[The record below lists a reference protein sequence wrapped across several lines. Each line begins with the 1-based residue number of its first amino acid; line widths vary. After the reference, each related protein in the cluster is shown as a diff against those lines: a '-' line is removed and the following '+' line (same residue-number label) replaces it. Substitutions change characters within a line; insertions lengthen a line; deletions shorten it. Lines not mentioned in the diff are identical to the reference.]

1 MSECVLTGP
10 FLDFGKSLWGT
21 QLMVSEL
28 PSLASTGFES
38 TGHYG
43 IGFFSVFMLGKR
55 VRVITRRFDEAM
67 RETRVLEFLAGV
79 GERPLLRQA
88 IQAEQIRDGG
98 TVVRVWLKDNPTK
111 EGGLQWLADKRGTG
125 EAVSLSKLVSW
136 IAPAVDINIRVQ
148 DKGISILFKA
158 NDWVTNK
165 GKKFFERIW
174 PLEHFRWSLEGKLG
188 AIVREVRHNGK
199 TVGRGCILP
208 PDVSSRLQTQGT
220 ITVGGFRAAGLS
232 GIAGIF
238 LGRSLKASR
247 DSAELLLPLSAL
259 AEWANEQATLVRES
273 FSDPEEL
280 ADCAVTIELCGG
292 DPGELPII
300 KWRKKWLTANELAT
314 LVNIPK
320 SIAVID
326 TVDFK
331 DLSKR
336 YSGIK
341 LNKNVMIQPVSSAM
355 SIYADDETK
364 NFGSI
369 RQQVGARSEFAL
381 DTIIKRALRK
391 AWNVPAIGLRSIDD
405 AIIGRSSA
413 GDVICDVQ
421 QYSQDVT
428 DDDKR

>member
-1 MSECVLTGP
+1 
-10 FLDFGKSLWGT
+10 
-21 QLMVSEL
+21 VS
-28 PSLASTGFES
+28 GQ
-38 TGHYG
+38 
-43 IGFFSVFMLGKR
+43 
-55 VRVITRRFDEAM
+55 D
-67 RETRVLEFLAGV
+67 
-79 GERPLLRQA
+79 
-88 IQAEQIRDGG
+88 
-98 TVVRVWLKDNPTK
+98 PT
-111 EGGLQWLADKRGTG
+111 
-125 EAVSLSKLVSW
+125 
-136 IAPAVDINIRVQ
+136 
-148 DKGISILFKA
+148 F
-158 NDWVTNK
+158 
-165 GKKFFERIW
+165 
-174 PLEHFRWSLEGKLG
+174 KLG
-188 AIVREVRHNGK
+188 EG
-199 TVGRGCILP
+199 
-208 PDVSSRLQTQGT
+208 
-220 ITVGGFRAAGLS
+220 
-232 GIAGIF
+232 
-238 LGRSLKASR
+238 
-247 DSAELLLPLSAL
+247 
-259 AEWANEQATLVRES
+259 
-273 FSDPEEL
+273 
-280 ADCAVTIELCGG
+280 GG